1 MRASLFRRAIA
12 AACVVSIGFVLTA
25 APVLAAAPTQLDG
38 RVFGQDGIT
47 PRDGV
52 VVALYDATS
61 EQTYRSAPSDTD
73 GRFSIDSAPAGDY
86 SLLAQAEQVAYL
98 AESSLTLQE
107 GANPPLSLS
116 ITQVAPAQSGD
127 DGANELPTWAKGLVG
142 GVVAVAALFVI
153 KEILEDVEEDSSPF

>member
-12 AACVVSIGFVLTA
+12 ATCVVSIGFVLTA
-25 APVLAAAPTQLDG
+25 APALAESPTQLDG
-38 RVFGQDGIT
+38 RVFQQDGVT

-52 VVALYDATS
+52 VVALYDAAT

-73 GRFSIDSAPAGDY
+73 GSFSIDSAPAGDY

-98 AESSLTLQE
+98 ADSSLTLTE

-116 ITQVAPAQSGD
+116 IAQVAPAQNRD
-127 DGANELPTWAKGLVG
+127 DDEGLPMWAKGLVG
-142 GVVAVAALFVI
+142 GVVVVAALFVI
-153 KEILEDVEEDSSPF
+153 NEIIEDKEELASAF